1 MKLIL
6 ENWRQ
11 YLTEEKDKEK
21 HKENSTFKEWH
32 SEASINLKDDGYD
45 PKKFENEKK
54 ARAAYQSG
62 DTVSE
67 FEEEWLTIQGLL
79 EQEGGQRR
87 LAK

>member
-1 MKLIL
+1 VKLVL
-6 ENWRQ
+6 ESWRK

-21 HKENSTFKEWH
+21 HKENSTFEEWH

-45 PKKFENEKK
+45 PKKFEKK
-54 ARAAYQSG
+54 AKVAYQSG

-87 LAK
+87 LDK